1 MSANSPSNDKKP
13 CTKCGLKR
21 WVLLCEG
28 CQTSFCIDHASEH
41 RTYLSNELGNIEQ
54 QYVHLQHI
62 YNQHEKRQEHPLF
75 SQIDVWEHDTISKIQ
90 QTAETARTELQ
101 QMLDESNNRM
111 KTILNHFRD
120 ELFTGREND
129 HFTETELHQWKE
141 KLINIKEQLETPCDI
156 ELITDKNLTP
166 IHLIKVIT
174 TKQNTMIKIPS
185 YSQPIELCRNT
196 NDIDSSC
203 NNELDK
209 PQLNN
214 ADIRN
219 NSAPEDVSVLQST
232 EPSVI
237 PKEEP
242 ENILESCDVL
252 PIECQDLLDPNEK
265 NDLLVLQL
273 PSTIQSQIPD
283 ILNKQTNHSVQIF
296 NDKVEFLHIL
306 KHSKQIT
313 VFIDI
318 IDMVSDER
326 NHLLDTISESDDVHS
341 IYIHGIPLVDDNDRS
356 HFFQRY
362 TKIKAMFENEHRLIV
377 QWFIDT
383 ANEYKKIGDIY
394 IDRGDKDRGR
404 FCFEEGIKLYKQLSV
419 FLNENRCVR

>member
-1 MSANSPSNDKKP
+1 MSANSPVNDKKP

-21 WVLLCEG
+21 WVLLCDG

-41 RTYLSNELGNIEQ
+41 RTYLSTELGNIEQ

-120 ELFTGREND
+120 ELLTGREND
-129 HFTETELHQWKE
+129 HFTETELDQWKE

-166 IHLIKVIT
+166 IDLIKVIT
-174 TKQNTMIKIPS
+174 TKQDTMIKIPS
-185 YSQPIELCRNT
+185 YSQPVELCRDT

-203 NNELDK
+203 NNE
-209 PQLNN
+209 PQSNN
-214 ADIRN
+214 IDISN
-219 NSAPEDVSVLQST
+219 NSTSEVLQST

-242 ENILESCDVL
+242 EKVLESCDVL
-252 PIECQDLLDPNEK
+252 PIECRDLLDPNEK

-296 NDKVEFLHIL
+296 NDKTNFLHTL
-306 KHSKQIT
+306 KHSKQTT

-318 IDMVSDER
+318 IEMVSDER
-326 NHLLDTISESDDVHS
+326 NHLLDNISEFDNVYS
-341 IYIHGIPLVDDNDRS
+341 IYIRGIPLVDDNDRS

-394 IDRGDKDRGR
+394 TDRGDKDRGR
-404 FCFEEGIKLYKQLSV
+404 FCFEEGIKLYKKLSV